1 MGLKPLDTKA
11 WVEPDAL
18 FPQYFDNK
26 CRLFAHDAQACF
38 AETQGSRLA
47 QEECAERLLVYLCEQ
62 HGQLYRRDEHEL
74 HIEGL
79 ADGLSLAGDAP
90 PLMRAGFWLQDDICL
105 LEQRAGRHVL
115 IAASLCAPSSWYLQE
130 KIGLPLAGIHE
141 PVPGLNAQIGRQ
153 IENVL
158 ERLVPLRP
166 MQRFNWT
173 VTDCNRLAK
182 LDTLAA
188 ASAAIG
194 TSASG
199 LYLRVERQALV
210 RLPRSNAIAFTIRVY
225 IYPLEQLL
233 PIDGAIAGLKAAVDA
248 MSPAE
253 VEYKSLLDVYPRLRQ
268 FAQQHV

>member
-1 MGLKPLDTKA
+1 MLGRTNRDSPQFISMGLKPLDTKA

-158 ERLVPLRP
+158 EYTKDIKIDIRTNSFQAPTTQNAR
-166 MQRFNWT
+166 ME
-173 VTDCNRLAK
+173 AK
-182 LDTLAA
+182 
-188 ASAAIG
+188 
-194 TSASG
+194 
-199 LYLRVERQALV
+199 
-210 RLPRSNAIAFTIRVY
+210 
-225 IYPLEQLL
+225 
-233 PIDGAIAGLKAAVDA
+233 
-248 MSPAE
+248 
-253 VEYKSLLDVYPRLRQ
+253 
-268 FAQQHV
+268 